1 MKDFIF
7 ADLLLS
13 LFLFWFF
20 LVTGVEVH
28 GDMFLSISMIACR
41 IWLISFEVHQGGN
54 ILSKVP

>member
-41 IWLISFEVHQGGN
+41 IWLISSWPSAYVDN
-54 ILSKVP
+54 PVSRA